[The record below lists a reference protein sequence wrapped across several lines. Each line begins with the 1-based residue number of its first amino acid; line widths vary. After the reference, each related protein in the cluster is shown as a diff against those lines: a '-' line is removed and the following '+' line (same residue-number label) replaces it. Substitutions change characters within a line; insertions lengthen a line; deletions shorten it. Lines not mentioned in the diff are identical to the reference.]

1 MDWTSNHSGSS
12 IEGGTTRGGRS
23 DNQTIILTNMNNVRQ
38 CLSDDRDQRRRFVM
52 SELTTAI
59 TSANES
65 FMETYGRGDAAGMAQ
80 LYTTDGQLLPGGSDV
95 VTGHEG
101 IEAFWGGVM
110 EMGIA
115 TARLE
120 TVELEDHG
128 DTAIEVGRYTLGKA
142 DGEVADEGKYI
153 VIWKNQAG
161 TWKLHR
167 DIWNTNRS

>member
-1 MDWTSNHSGSS
+1 
-12 IEGGTTRGGRS
+12 
-23 DNQTIILTNMNNVRQ
+23 
-38 CLSDDRDQRRRFVM
+38 M
-52 SELTTAI
+52 SELSTAI
-59 TSANES
+59 ASANES
-65 FMETYGRGDAAGMAQ
+65 FMETYGRGDAAGMAR

-110 EMGIA
+110 EMGIS

>member
-1 MDWTSNHSGSS
+1 
-12 IEGGTTRGGRS
+12 
-23 DNQTIILTNMNNVRQ
+23 
-38 CLSDDRDQRRRFVM
+38 M
-52 SELTTAI
+52 SELSAAI

-80 LYTTDGQLLPGGSDV
+80 LYTTDGQLLPTGSDV
-95 VTGHEG
+95 VTGHGG
-101 IEAFWGGVM
+101 IEAFWGAVM

-120 TVELEDHG
+120 TVELEGHG
-128 DTAIEVGRYTLGKA
+128 DTAIEVGRYALGTA

-153 VIWKNQAG
+153 VIWKSQAG

-167 DIWNTNRS
+167 DIWNTSRS